1 MSGDEGQMS
10 SALSAGAFTQYPL
23 YKEVKLRITKSLM
36 DGQWK
41 SGEALPSEAQL
52 ARGFNVSIG
61 TLRKAVDE
69 LVQEKVLVRQQG
81 RGTFVATHNESRT
94 LYYFF
99 HIVGEDGVR
108 RFPTSELLAFSR
120 GKADTLS
127 AGRLRI
133 GRGDKVI
140 LIRNVLKLEGEPVVL
155 DNITLPAAQLGDLT
169 ERIFRNR
176 ENTIYNLYQTRY
188 GINVIR
194 TVDRLRALISD
205 DKTAAALGLQRGS
218 PVLEIDRTALTYHDA
233 PVELRRSYVN
243 TAHHH
248 YLSDLGK
255 YY

>member
-120 GKADTLS
+120 GKLADIPGDRQPFAPS
-127 AGRLRI
+127 QPVPAG
-133 GRGDKVI
+133 
-140 LIRNVLKLEGEPVVL
+140 
-155 DNITLPAAQLGDLT
+155 AAA
-169 ERIFRNR
+169 I
-176 ENTIYNLYQTRY
+176 
-188 GINVIR
+188 
-194 TVDRLRALISD
+194 DRL
-205 DKTAAALGLQRGS
+205 AACLGRDAAWHTPSPGS
-218 PVLEIDRTALTYHDA
+218 GA
-233 PVELRRSYVN
+233 
-243 TAHHH
+243 
-248 YLSDLGK
+248 
-255 YY
+255 